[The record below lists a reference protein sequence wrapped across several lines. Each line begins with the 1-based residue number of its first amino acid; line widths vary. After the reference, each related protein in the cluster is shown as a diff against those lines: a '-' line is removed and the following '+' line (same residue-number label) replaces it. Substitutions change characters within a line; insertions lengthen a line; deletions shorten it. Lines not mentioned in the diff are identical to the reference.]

1 MTVTVKVDNGKIECH
16 YDSKKDKD
24 SFLLALNTGPFGGVM
39 VRLDRADLPGLIDTL
54 QKFQD
59 RLKFATGR

>member
-1 MTVTVKVDNGKIECH
+1 MTITVCVENGKIECG

-24 SFLLALNTGPFGGVM
+24 SFLLALNTGPFGGIAVK
-39 VRLDRADLPGLIDTL
+39 LERADLPGLIDTL
-54 QKFQD
+54 QKFED